1 MIPGRVAF
9 LDVETTGADPRTDRI
24 TEIGMV
30 LLDDGVVVE
39 EWAALVNP
47 GRGIPP
53 GIELLTGISDAM
65 VSGAPAFADIALDL
79 AARLDGRLLA
89 AHNARFDY
97 AFLRNEFRRAGM
109 TFRGPVLCTVRL
121 SRHLF
126 PEHPRHNLDVL
137 IERFALP
144 CDARHRAL
152 PDARLVYHFACEAG
166 RRLGLEALRAAV
178 ATVRDAPRA
187 PEGMNA
193 DLIDDAP
200 DTPGMYLL
208 YDAQGAALFA
218 GKAANVRTQLLAHFC
233 ARGRHA
239 QEQRQALQAG
249 AVEWFSTAG
258 ELGAALRHL
267 RALET
272 LAPRH
277 NRPARQRREAWAL
290 HWRPEAANEPV
301 RVRDLEEA
309 ADDAAWRTLYGPFRS
324 RADALAAL
332 RGLAREHRLCA
343 TVLGLESQAPCSAHA
358 AGACNG
364 ACIGREKRAAHNLR
378 LMQALL
384 RLRMR
389 AWPYTGAVVIVEQDP
404 ARTRRELHL
413 VNAWRYLGSAQ
424 TDAELHELM
433 RASHSFPTGEEEPGM
448 RANGPFPAAAEGPE
462 VRPKPALPPFEMD
475 VYRLLTRAL
484 DDNRR
489 FQVVDLSAIRAS

>member
-1 MIPGRVAF
+1 MIAGRVAF
-9 LDVETTGADPRTDRI
+9 LDVETTGADPRSDRI
-24 TEIGMV
+24 TEIGLV
-30 LLDDGVVVE
+30 LVDDGVVLE
-39 EWAALVNP
+39 EWSTLVNP

-53 GIELLTGISDAM
+53 GIESLTGISDAM
-65 VSGAPAFADIALDL
+65 VCAAPGFADIALDL

-97 AFLRNEFRRAGM
+97 AFLRNEFQRAGT

-126 PEHPRHNLDVL
+126 PEHPRHNLDALV
-137 IERFALP
+137 ERYALP
-144 CDARHRAL
+144 CAARHRAL
-152 PDARLVYHFACEAG
+152 PDARLVYHFACEAE
-166 RRLGLEALRAAV
+166 RRLGSEALRDAV
-178 ATVRDAPRA
+178 AAVRDAPRA
-187 PEGMNA
+187 PAGMNV
-193 DLIDDAP
+193 DLIEDAP
-200 DTPGMYLL
+200 DTPGVYLL

-218 GKAANVRTQLLAHFC
+218 GRAANLRTQLLAHFS

-267 RALET
+267 HALET

-290 HWRPEAANEPV
+290 DWRPEAADEPV
-301 RVRDLEEA
+301 RVRDLDGS
-309 ADDAAWRTLYGPFRS
+309 ADDPAPWDTLYGPFRS

-343 TVLGLESQAPCSAHA
+343 TVLGLESQSPCSAHA

-364 ACIGREKRAAHNLR
+364 ACVGRETRAAHTLR
-378 LMQALL
+378 LMQGLL

-389 AWPYTGAVVIVEQDP
+389 GWPYPGAVAIVEQDP
-404 ARTRRELHL
+404 ARTRTELH
-413 VNAWRYLGSAQ
+413 VANAWRYLGSAR
-424 TDAELHELM
+424 TEAEVQELM
-433 RASHSFPTGEEEPGM
+433 QTGWWLPGGEELGTGASSPL
-448 RANGPFPAAAEGPE
+448 PAAGEEPRLRG
-462 VRPKPALPPFEMD
+462 KLPTFDID
-475 VYRLLTRAL
+475 VYRLLVRAL
-484 DDNRR
+484 DDKHRHR
-489 FQVVDLSAIRAS
+489 VIDLSANRRP